1 MFQKYQD
8 LSQNW
13 KSGTFRKEN
22 LLKKDI
28 PFENLRYSNTSKEE
42 STIVKKKAGKGSCVF
57 MWDRMDYILEA
68 NKQLNNITICNSKT
82 FDISCWEQQQN
93 VFGLKAKGLINQKK
107 VGVTLYALFIAC
119 YKIMLWLA
127 LKL

>member
-42 STIVKKKAGKGSCVF
+42 STIVKKI